1 MFIAAPMNTMNL
13 LPDPQNS
20 SLTQAVLE
28 GFVDGVLLMTDQ
40 GKLVYANAPARR
52 MCQLMNRSTAQSG
65 LLPKVIWQSCQTLVE
80 SRKVQSEPLGVVEST
95 IEIDST
101 TEFRVRARW
110 FSSPQDQGAY
120 VIVMLED
127 RYQALQH
134 LAIAEAQRYHLTR
147 RETEI
152 WVLRRHHYTRKEIA
166 ERLHVTLDTVKKHLK
181 NIHAKQQIA
190 QDAMEPLRRVI
201 EA

>member
-1 MFIAAPMNTMNL
+1 MNTMNRF
-13 LPDPQNS
+13 PEPQNS

-28 GFVDGVLLMTDQ
+28 GFVDGVLLMTEQ

-52 MCQLMNRSTAQSG
+52 MCQLMNRSAAQTG
-65 LLPKVIWQSCQTLVE
+65 LLPKAIWQNCQTLIE
-80 SRKVQSEPLGVVEST
+80 SCNLQLEPLNVVEST
-95 IEIDST
+95 IVVNPT

-110 FSSPQDQGAY
+110 FASPQEQGAY
-120 VIVMLED
+120 LIVMLED

-134 LAIAEAQRYHLTR
+134 LAIAEAQRYRLTR

-181 NIHAKQQIA
+181 NIHAKQQMEA
-190 QDAMEPLRRVI
+190 DAMESLRP
-201 EA
+201 AM

>member
-1 MFIAAPMNTMNL
+1 MNTMNRFS
-13 LPDPQNS
+13 DPQNS

-28 GFVDGVLLMTDQ
+28 GFVDGVLLMTEQ

-52 MCQLMNRSTAQSG
+52 MCQLMNRSAAQTG
-65 LLPKVIWQSCQTLVE
+65 LLPKAIWQNCQTLIE
-80 SRKVQSEPLGVVEST
+80 GRNLQLEPLNVVEST
-95 IEIDST
+95 IVVNPT

-110 FSSPQDQGAY
+110 FSSPQEQGAY

-134 LAIAEAQRYHLTR
+134 LAIAEAQRYRLTR

-181 NIHAKQQIA
+181 NIHAKRQMES
-190 QDAMEPLRRVI
+190 DAMESLRPAI
-201 EA
+201 